1 MLKYKDLDF
10 GLVIMLALF
19 GVILLMLAYAK
30 GKNDG
35 FKRGLSKQELKKTYD
50 KKLKEIEL
58 KYDYIVYE
66 EKSEAYSKGY
76 SDCLLATKTGVKAFK
91 LIEDD
96 LSFDQFSK
104 IWTNS
109 AAMTKYMN
117 QRSRMAVDHYNSLT
131 NTPRTAK

>member
-1 MLKYKDLDF
+1 MLKYLDF
-10 GLVIMLALF
+10 GLVFMLAVL
-19 GVILLMLAYAK
+19 GVILYMLAYVK
-30 GKNDG
+30 GKDDG
-35 FKRGLSKQELKKTYD
+35 FKKGLSKQELKKVYD
-50 KKLKEIEL
+50 EKFKDLKLH
-58 KYDYIVYE
+58 YDYIVYE
-66 EKSEAYSKGY
+66 KKSEAYRKGY

-104 IWTNS
+104 IWTNN
-109 AAMTKYMN
+109 AAMTKYMD